1 MANTNNLKNKYT
13 SQILNMKKEWDKYN
27 AAGDEAGKAY
37 AQNTAA
43 NAYKWL
49 EDNGYYTEAQTL
61 RNQNYTQAAESAK
74 NGKTQ
79 VRPFFYQLGI
89 QYGVTPEQINNLLS
103 YDDDTGQ
110 VSFGGKNLGALT
122 EIGGTT
128 YADSDYLKNTY
139 AQVMNDLGI
148 GKTGKSA
155 YETKR
160 DETMSQQ
167 SDAHQFIKDNLADY
181 KKENAYVNDMARYD
195 DPLNSDYGQSI
206 MDLYQWNGKKAGN
219 NAAATTAGSNSGN
232 IDSYAAANAARQQKA
247 YTDAGVAKVYEQ
259 FLNRLGIVQNNLYQL
274 GTQMTNSE
282 KNMMSNIQLG
292 MDQAQQSFDNWQT
305 ELNNE
310 QSRANMEM
318 ERLGMMS
325 DITGYIPDEL
335 QKQNNIYFDNSG
347 NLINPNID
355 YQDII
360 NRQNAILE
368 SDTASDEQ
376 KRQAQEALRQALQ
389 ARSYKVLQMG
399 YDDYGTP
406 VVPYARE
413 ENATMRTN
421 AANNDLQELLG
432 RYGLM
437 ATQDTN
443 AVNERINNAQISSN
457 ERMQAGIN
465 ASNEA
470 IANTEAAARMYES
483 EQSAKAASPY
493 LYGDSSGIYGTEGQT
508 SESETNSEK
517 RLLSRVLS
525 ATNNSVLLPPQTK
538 EDKARIISVVS
549 EMHDVDDQTRIDFL
563 KSMGITDEDL
573 ETVSYT
579 PYR

>member
-79 VRPFFYQLGI
+79 VRPFLYQLGI
-89 QYGVTPEQINNLLS
+89 QNGLSKQQIDNMLS

-110 VSFGGKNLGALT
+110 VSFGGTNLGALT
-122 EIGGTT
+122 EINGNT
-128 YADSDYLKNTY
+128 YADANNLTQSYKDTMKR
-139 AQVMNDLGI
+139 LGI
-148 GKTGKSA
+148 GKTDKVKYDESA
-155 YETKR
+155 DYTL
-160 DETMSQQ
+160 QQ
-167 SDAHQFIKDNLADY
+167 IKDRNNMIFDNKDIAYKEYQDY
-181 KKENAYVNDMARYD
+181 LDR
-195 DPLNSDYGQSI
+195 
-206 MDLYQWNGKKAGN
+206 LYQNPFSDPAAKHVQDWFSWGGTKAAS
-219 NAAATTAGSNSGN
+219 NAAASASASNGGNLDSVGAG
-232 IDSYAAANAARQQKA
+232 YAARQQKA
-247 YTDAGVAKVYEQ
+247 YDEAGAQMLMDLFNIRSQRGYDAYNA
-259 FLNRLGIVQNNLYQL
+259 LNTWLGNKETSLLQNIDSNLSL
-274 GTQMTNSE
+274 M
-282 KNMMSNIQLG
+282 
-292 MDQAQQSFDNWQT
+292 QQGQDA
-305 ELNNE
+305 LNNA

-368 SDTASDEQ
+368 SNTSTSEQ
-376 KRQAQEALRQALQ
+376 KQQAQEALRQATQ
-389 ARSYKVLQMG
+389 ARAYKVMILG

-406 VVPYARE
+406 IVPAARE

-470 IANTEAAARMYES
+470 IANAEAAARMYES

-508 SESETNSEK
+508 SESETNSGK